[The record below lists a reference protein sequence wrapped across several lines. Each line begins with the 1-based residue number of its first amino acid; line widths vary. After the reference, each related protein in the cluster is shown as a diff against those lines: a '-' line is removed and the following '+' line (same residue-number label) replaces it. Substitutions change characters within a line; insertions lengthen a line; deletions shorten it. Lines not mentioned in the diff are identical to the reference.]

1 VAAGCV
7 AMVTTGDGSP
17 SDFLIAVSFDR
28 FEAILAV
35 RGEVDNV
42 TALEFGDFLDEAIDQ
57 GRRFVVLDLAE
68 LGFIDVSGLRV
79 IAERADRLAL
89 SGGALTIRSPPA
101 TVRRLLD
108 TEGLADL
115 GRLEK
120 SKLSPDRLAPGKC
133 INSSG
138 DSV

>member
-1 VAAGCV
+1 
-7 AMVTTGDGSP
+7 MVTTGDGSP
-17 SDFLIAVSFDR
+17 SNFAIALSFDG
-28 FEAILAV
+28 FEAIVAV
-35 RGEVDNV
+35 RGEVDKV
-42 TALEFGDFLDEAIDQ
+42 TALEMGDFLDEAIDQ

-68 LGFIDVSGLRV
+68 LDFIDVSGLWV

-89 SGGALTIRSPPA
+89 SGGALTIRSPSA

-115 GRLEK
+115 VRLEK

-133 INSSG
+133 VNSSG